1 MKIDKEFIVNFLAGG
16 TLIAVCGYISKYY
29 SVYLSGFLYGSLPFA
44 AYYLYFYA
52 VYINKGRKK
61 DGIEFING
69 CISGGALW
77 ILFIALLYPF
87 HHLFVLKN

>member
-44 AYYLYFYA
+44 AYYLYF
-52 VYINKGRKK
+52 
-61 DGIEFING
+61 
-69 CISGGALW
+69 
-77 ILFIALLYPF
+77 
-87 HHLFVLKN
+87 